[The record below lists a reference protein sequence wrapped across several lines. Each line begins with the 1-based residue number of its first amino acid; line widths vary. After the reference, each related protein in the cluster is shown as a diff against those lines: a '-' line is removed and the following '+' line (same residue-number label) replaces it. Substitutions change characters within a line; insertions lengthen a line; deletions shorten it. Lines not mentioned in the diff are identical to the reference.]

1 MSDFVTIGETCAVF
15 AATYVGRMRYAAS
28 YEIRP
33 GGSES
38 TVAVGVARLGHS
50 ASWVSRLGDDEL
62 GHRIL
67 SIVRGEGVDTTA
79 VSMVQTHPTGLFVR
93 ERLPR
98 GAARHYYYRAGSAF
112 STLGPEDL
120 PVELIAGARILHLT
134 GITPALSAANRAM
147 VERAMTIAEQHG
159 VTVLFDPNM
168 RRKLW
173 TAAEARD
180 ALEPLMARA
189 DYVLPGME
197 DLQGLYGDNL
207 TEEDAVTTLQQ
218 LGCSR
223 IVLKRGALGA
233 AVILDGTHEL
243 VECRAVADPHDL
255 MGAGDA
261 FAAGFAAGL
270 LDGTSVVEAA
280 ALGNAV
286 AGIAIETSGNI
297 ESMPTIKEVEA
308 RRKGERPIER

>member
-1 MSDFVTIGETCAVF
+1 MTDFVTIGETCAVF
-15 AATYVGRMRYAAS
+15 AATYVGRMRYANS
-28 YEIRP
+28 FEIRP

-38 TVAVGVARLGHS
+38 TVAVGVSRLGHT
-50 ASWVSRLGDDEL
+50 AAWVSRLGDDEL

-67 SIVRGEGVDTTA
+67 SIVRGEGVDTSC
-79 VSMVQTHPTGLFVR
+79 VSMLRTHPTGLFVR

-112 STLGPEDL
+112 STLGPEDI
-120 PVELIAGARILHLT
+120 PVDLIAGARILHLT

-147 VERAMTIAEQHG
+147 VEEAMAIAGKHG

-173 TAAEARD
+173 TAAQARE

-197 DLQGLYGDNL
+197 DLQGLYGDTL
-207 TEEDAVTTLQQ
+207 TEQDAIETLQN
-218 LGCSR
+218 LGCTR
-223 IVLKRGALGA
+223 IILKRGAHGA
-233 AVILDGTHEL
+233 AVVINGGYEQ
-243 VECRAVADPHDL
+243 VECATVTDPHDL

-261 FAAGFAAGL
+261 FTAGFAAGL
-270 LDGTSVVEAA
+270 LNEKSAVEAA
-280 ALGNAV
+280 ALGNLV
-286 AGIAIETSGNI
+286 AGMAIRTSGNI
-297 ESMPTIKEVEA
+297 ESMPTIHEVEEQ
-308 RRKGERPIER
+308 RRGESPVER